1 MPRIIYKELRENMS
15 SFKTKTIALIASS
28 LIVAVAGLSFATTPA
43 FAKKKKNYYIVRN
56 TQQKG
61 TDIKVPPFKKA
72 VAQPFGPGK
81 TKTSVARV
89 KDCKF
94 CR

>member
-43 FAKKKKNYYIVRN
+43 FA
-56 TQQKG
+56 Q
-61 TDIKVPPFKKA
+61 KKA
-72 VAQPFGPGK
+72 GGYPLTATNKSTTAKAAQPKNSGNIA
-81 TKTSVARV
+81 VAPKQAKKIPPNLRQ
-89 KDCKF
+89 
-94 CR
+94 RS

>member
-43 FAKKKKNYYIVRN
+43 FAKHKKNEGKHGSPFHRIAAK
-56 TQQKG
+56 KG
-61 TDIKVPPFKKA
+61 EHIPFRDGKAAASKAPAKK
-72 VAQPFGPGK
+72 QN
-81 TKTSVARV
+81 
-89 KDCKF
+89 
-94 CR
+94 